1 MAIIFQSLIHCH
13 SKRQSKA
20 NVEKKSFQ
28 LRQKRKR
35 PPIPGMVIDPWTDR
49 GILDFHKRDR
59 LLFAPTNQTLSRLIS
74 IKNEPKLFSKWQ
86 LATVRPNSHTLMN
99 FSWPVV
105 VEATLVASQLGHPGS
120 TLGNALRPVAELVQ
134 GRGT

>member
-1 MAIIFQSLIHCH
+1 MPIIFQSLIHCH

-20 NVEKKSFQ
+20 NVAKKSFQ

-35 PPIPGMVIDPWTDR
+35 PPIPEMVIDPWTDR

-99 FSWPVV
+99 FSWPLVV
-105 VEATLVASQLGHPGS
+105 VRPPCLLAMACQSARATQQDHEMVVNKDH
-120 TLGNALRPVAELVQ
+120 RK
-134 GRGT
+134 